1 MWPKQ
6 SHSSKRLMP
15 SSLAVW
21 LLRAVTCAHST
32 PKPRTRRGAASQ
44 PSPRHQQP
52 GGAKG
57 EPVPEA
63 GALPAVQKVEQTRGG
78 KCRAGNGKSEIGRD
92 GPCYSSYDLSLM
104 VCVPVSSWLFKLM
117 ASAPRR
123 LQKSPPPM
131 QAAPQG
137 CIKPPKP
144 GLAIPL
150 TLLRALPQ
158 GHSEKAW
165 EQSAVKG
172 TEPGR
177 EKKNKNQNLI
187 ILQALLWEDD
197 SFLLCSERRWVNT
210 AQSKHISPTQAYGV
224 KAAVAR

>member
-32 PKPRTRRGAASQ
+32 PKPWTHRGAASQ
-44 PSPRHQQP
+44 PPPRQQQP

-78 KCRAGNGKSEIGRD
+78 KCRGGNGKSKIERD
-92 GPCYSSYDLSLM
+92 GPCYSSYDLSLT

-123 LQKSPPPM
+123 LQKSPPPCR
-131 QAAPQG
+131 QPPRDGANPQS
-137 CIKPPKP
+137 
-144 GLAIPL
+144 
-150 TLLRALPQ
+150 Q
-158 GHSEKAW
+158 GSPSLSLSW
-165 EQSAVKG
+165 ELCPRG
-172 TEPGR
+172 TA
-177 EKKNKNQNLI
+177 KKLENRVL
-187 ILQALLWEDD
+187 
-197 SFLLCSERRWVNT
+197 
-210 AQSKHISPTQAYGV
+210 
-224 KAAVAR
+224 

>member
-1 MWPKQ
+1 MQINKCGQ
-6 SHSSKRLMP
+6 NSHSSKRLMP

-21 LLRAVTCAHST
+21 LLRAVTCAHSI

-123 LQKSPPPM
+123 LQKSPRAGSPPGM
-131 QAAPQG
+131 EQTPKARARHPSHSPESSAPGAQRKSLRTECCKRHWTKQG
-137 CIKPPKP
+137 
-144 GLAIPL
+144 
-150 TLLRALPQ
+150 
-158 GHSEKAW
+158 
-165 EQSAVKG
+165 
-172 TEPGR
+172 
-177 EKKNKNQNLI
+177 KKK
-187 ILQALLWEDD
+187 
-197 SFLLCSERRWVNT
+197 
-210 AQSKHISPTQAYGV
+210 
-224 KAAVAR
+224 